1 MPKTNDGFVLSYIL
15 VLVSTSIFS
24 HKPVA
29 FGSPVQEQRFHRPNP
44 LRHFKF
50 YKGGYDIRNKHY
62 WASAAFTGVHGY
74 AIGGVWMLC
83 GLVFGSYMVLAK
95 SFNGS
100 SSSVTENSNYL
111 YII

>member
-15 VLVSTSIFS
+15 LLVSTSIFS

-29 FGSPVQEQRFHRPNP
+29 FGSPVQEQRFHRPDP

-62 WASAAFTGVHGY
+62 WAVSSISVL
-74 AIGGVWMLC
+74 LC
-83 GLVFGSYMVLAK
+83 LKPSDTQLQ
-95 SFNGS
+95 
-100 SSSVTENSNYL
+100 
-111 YII
+111 